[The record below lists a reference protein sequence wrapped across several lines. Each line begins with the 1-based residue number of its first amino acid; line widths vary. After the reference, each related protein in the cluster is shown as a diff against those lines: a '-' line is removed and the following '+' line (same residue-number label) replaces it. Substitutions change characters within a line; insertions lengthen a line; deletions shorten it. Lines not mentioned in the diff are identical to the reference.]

1 MRVRRRG
8 ALPFA
13 FAHATAAR
21 LLGIPLPYALDEDPH
36 LHIVTRTE
44 ANRVRRFEVVGHRGL
59 ESREVVEVDGL
70 PVVGPADTWADLG
83 EYVGA
88 GRPVGLDDLI
98 VAGDAAANLLGAI
111 APLKRAVEARV
122 RPRGKV
128 TLTFALPRIRL
139 GAWSPMETRSRL
151 MVVRA
156 GLPEPRHNL
165 PVFSRTGEWLGF
177 GDLVWEEQRVV
188 GEYQGVEFH
197 TRARDRT
204 HDGLRRDRIARGDWT
219 VVDIVSA
226 DVFDH
231 DERAVKL
238 RELAGVLGVNAHLLD
253 VMAAAP
259 QFFAP
264 AQFARTAATAVLVG
278 RTRQLRPLDDGDPPT
293 SASTVGTHERW
304 PFDGGGP
311 TKGGLSTVEERGWM
325 GAANGPGPG
334 WDPARSSGSA
344 VLSRC
349 RAWRR

>member
-1 MRVRRRG
+1 MDARDLPPDLLRRPFRTSEALRRG
-8 ALPFA
+8 VTPSRLRAGDLWTPTPGVRTLEIPMTLRERACAFAVVAPVPFA

-59 ESREVVEVDGL
+59 ESREVVEVCGL

-88 GRPVGLDDLI
+88 GLPVGLDDLI
-98 VAGDAAANLLGAI
+98 VAGDAAANLLGEI

-151 MVVRA
+151 MVTRA

-165 PVFSRTGEWLGF
+165 PVVSRTGTWLGF
-177 GDLVWEEQRVV
+177 GDLVWEEQRVI

-197 TRARDRT
+197 TRPRDKT
-204 HDGLRRDRIARGDWT
+204 HDDLRRDRIERGDWS
-219 VVDIVSA
+219 VVDIVAA

-231 DERAVKL
+231 DDRAAKL
-238 RELAGVLGVNAHLLD
+238 RELAGVLGANVHLLD

-264 AQFARTAATAVLVG
+264 AQFARP
-278 RTRQLRPLDDGDPPT
+278 RRR
-293 SASTVGTHERW
+293 
-304 PFDGGGP
+304 
-311 TKGGLSTVEERGWM
+311 
-325 GAANGPGPG
+325 
-334 WDPARSSGSA
+334 RS
-344 VLSRC
+344 
-349 RAWRR
+349 

>member
-1 MRVRRRG
+1 MDAQDLPPDLLSRPFRTSEALRRG
-8 ALPFA
+8 VTPSRLRANDLWTPTPGVRTLEIPTTLHERASAFAAAAHQQFA

-44 ANRVRRFEVVGHRGL
+44 SNRVRRGEVVGHRGL
-59 ESREVVEVDGL
+59 ESRTVVEVDGL

-98 VAGDAAANLLGAI
+98 VAGDAAANLLGEV

-139 GAWSPMETRSRL
+139 GAWSPMETRCRL
-151 MVVRA
+151 MVTRA

-165 PVFSRTGEWLGF
+165 PVVSRSGAWLGF

-188 GEYQGVEFH
+188 GEYMGVQFH
-197 TRARDRT
+197 SRSRDKV
-204 HDGLRRDRIARGDWT
+204 HDGLRRDRVERGDWA
-219 VVDIVSA
+219 VVEIVSA
-226 DVFDH
+226 DVFEHED
-231 DERAVKL
+231 RAVKL
-238 RELAGVLGVNAHLLD
+238 RELAGHLGVNAHLLR
-253 VMAAAP
+253 VVASAP

-264 AQFARTAATAVLVG
+264 AQFARP
-278 RTRQLRPLDDGDPPT
+278 RRR
-293 SASTVGTHERW
+293 
-304 PFDGGGP
+304 
-311 TKGGLSTVEERGWM
+311 
-325 GAANGPGPG
+325 
-334 WDPARSSGSA
+334 RS
-344 VLSRC
+344 
-349 RAWRR
+349 